1 MRYSKTLAVDFRQ
14 LDCYADCNNILVK
27 ICLIR
32 NVPGVRLLSKVVP
45 LKSPYEDLITMK
57 SALHA
62 VVASLVLV
70 APVLASAQQPDAPIQ
85 RAQVRAELMSLERAG
100 YTPGYPASLP
110 AAEERLANSQTPETQ
125 AGGYGPSLSGS
136 SQAGRAAT
144 SSTAQ
149 SVYFGL

>member
-1 MRYSKTLAVDFRQ
+1 
-14 LDCYADCNNILVK
+14 
-27 ICLIR
+27 
-32 NVPGVRLLSKVVP
+32 
-45 LKSPYEDLITMK
+45 MK

-110 AAEERLANSQTPETQ
+110 AAEERLAGNSQTPETQ